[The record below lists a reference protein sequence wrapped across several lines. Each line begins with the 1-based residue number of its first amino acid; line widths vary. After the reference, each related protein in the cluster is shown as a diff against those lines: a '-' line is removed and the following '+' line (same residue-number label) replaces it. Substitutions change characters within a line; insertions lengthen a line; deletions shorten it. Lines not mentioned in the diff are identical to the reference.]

1 MLGQASCYKLLNQA
15 GFRLPKVRYHGKG
28 LQGDD
33 SRIPHRVDACG
44 LRSTH
49 RESQEI
55 RINTKNTD
63 DFEVLLDNLSLMSIR
78 LEQLEGLYNDAKLS
92 SSLVPFSEVF
102 SEGQESLSKQRSRTH
117 YHSL

>member
-1 MLGQASCYKLLNQA
+1 MAKVYEATTLGFLI
-15 GFRLPKVRYHGKG
+15 G
-28 LQGDD
+28 LTLVGC
-33 SRIPHRVDACG
+33 A
-44 LRSTH
+44 STH

-92 SSLVPFSEVF
+92 ARWFPFRGFFRGQEAYLNKITHALSSLPSEPRPYQF
-102 SEGQESLSKQRSRTH
+102 
-117 YHSL
+117 